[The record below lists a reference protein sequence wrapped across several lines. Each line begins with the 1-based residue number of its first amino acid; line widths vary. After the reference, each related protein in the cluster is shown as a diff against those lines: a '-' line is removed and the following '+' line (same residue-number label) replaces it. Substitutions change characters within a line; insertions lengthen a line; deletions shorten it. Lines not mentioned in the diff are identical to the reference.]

1 MWMLSGFLGQ
11 KRAVEAMGQQ
21 LPQGKGQLLAL
32 FVEADD
38 LQIRGKFLEHLAAY
52 PAGNAEVVSASGYG
66 DADKIGVALA
76 DGLGH
81 GGALGADGG

>member
-1 MWMLSGFLGQ
+1 
-11 KRAVEAMGQQ
+11 MGQQ

-52 PAGNAEVVSASGYG
+52 PTGDAEVVSASGYG
-66 DADKIGVALA
+66 DADKIGVPSLTALA
-76 DGLGH
+76 TAVRSAQMVGE
-81 GGALGADGG
+81 